1 MDPKR
6 KMKAGVEMT
15 DEIGWRF
22 PFLNDGTREGF
33 NVAALDMFKSERLQ
47 ALVREMIQNSLDAR
61 LDKAAPVVVRL
72 TLHDESD
79 LASTGF
85 NELRQYLAAALAIE
99 RTDDGKAFYTRAIG
113 QIDDGKV
120 SMLGVHDYNTKGLTG
135 PTYDPPSDPQSGPW
149 LALVKGA
156 GMTFKD
162 SNAALGSFGHGSRAP
177 FAMSELRTLFYFSR
191 IRADDGL
198 QARFQGK
205 SILQSVPLNDITDDD
220 QWSVATG
227 YFGRREKC
235 LPLLGDEIPAWVTT
249 ARPES
254 DPGEPSVG
262 TSIFIPEPFEVDP
275 PDVLWAQIR
284 LAVVANFYYAVLKQ
298 KLVVYLPDGV
308 IDADNVAETLDE
320 LTPLLDL
327 LRPTDKVL
335 ERLESARTVR
345 HAEQHGVL
353 NIEDFGVVT
362 WHLRLEGM
370 VSRRVGVARG
380 NGMLITRRAE
390 KLQKFPG
397 MRPFDLFVCVEGDRG
412 SELLRKLE
420 NPEHTEF
427 AFDRINDAAERKRAE
442 TAYARF
448 TEAVR
453 ELIRAN
459 ASIEKVDS
467 EAVDDLDDFFRAE
480 FGRGPQDENGEPN
493 RAMRIVAKRVR
504 SHRENRP
511 TEVPGTET
519 DDGSGGGASG
529 ASEGAGGGASSGGVG
544 QGSGRGRGSVTNGL
558 PVRELRIVRHDPS
571 STIAD
576 VAFTPIDASRKNL
589 VLLRSGESETRR
601 LKFRTEEDSLVDGPW
616 RDSLAI
622 DDLSA
627 TARKKLRLEFQPED
641 FEFAIEGRLVP

>member
-1 MDPKR
+1 
-6 KMKAGVEMT
+6 MT

-61 LDKAAPVVVRL
+61 LDKDAPVVVRL
-72 TLHDESD
+72 TLHDEYD

-85 NELRQYLAAALAIE
+85 NELRQYFEAALAIE

-191 IRADDGL
+191 IVTDDGL
-198 QARFQGK
+198 QQRFQGK
-205 SILQSVPLNDITDDD
+205 SILQSVPLNGVTGDD

-227 YFGRREKC
+227 YFGRRDKC
-235 LPLLGDEIPAWVTT
+235 LPLLGTEIPTWVTN
-249 ARPES
+249 ARPETGTGS
-254 DPGEPSVG
+254 PSIG

-275 PDVLWAQIR
+275 PDVMWAQIK
-284 LAVVANFYYAVLKQ
+284 LAVVANFYYAVLKG
-298 KLVVYLPDGV
+298 KLIVYLPDGI
-308 IDADNVAETLDE
+308 IDADNVAQTLDE

-327 LRPTDKVL
+327 LKPTDKVL

-345 HAEQHGVL
+345 HAELDGAL
-353 NIEDFGVVT
+353 ELDGFGTVT
-362 WHLRLEGM
+362 WHIRLEGM

-397 MRPFDLFVCVEGDRG
+397 MRPFDLFVCVEGDLG

-427 AFDRINDAAERKRAE
+427 AFDRINDPAERKKAE
-442 TAYARF
+442 SAYAAF

-453 ELIRAN
+453 ELIRSK

-467 EAVDDLDDFFRAE
+467 EAVDDLDDFFQAE
-480 FGRGPQDENGEPN
+480 FGTGPQDDKGEPS
-493 RAMRIVAKRVR
+493 RAMRIVAKKVR
-504 SHRENRP
+504 SHRENKP
-511 TEVPGTET
+511 TQVPGTET

-529 ASEGAGGGASSGGVG
+529 KNEGTGGGTSSGGAG
-544 QGSGRGRGSVTNGL
+544 QGTGTGRGSVTTGL

-571 STIAD
+571 SGIAD
-576 VAFTPIDASRKNL
+576 VAFTPVDASRKNL

-601 LKFRTEEDSLVDGPW
+601 IPFRTEEESREDGPW
-616 RDSLAI
+616 RESLAI

-627 TARKKLRLEFQPED
+627 TARKTLKLEFKPED
-641 FEFAIEGRLVP
+641 LE